1 MLADMY
7 WDKNLARA
15 KAVQAGLNASLIAIT
30 DHPTVTWY
38 NILDQARLRNKVG
51 TVIDVALQ
59 DNPDNDLLLL
69 AKANALTAVR
79 GPDIATKVQ
88 WQGEQAPENLE
99 KIMGQQS
106 TLLPISWLDAGLAR
120 AKSVVRVVLK
130 SGELGS
136 GFITD
141 NGLLVT
147 NHHVITDKAQ
157 AAEAV
162 IQFNYQKSLQGLDL
176 PAQEFRLAPDDKDFA
191 TSEEH
196 DWTAVR
202 VAGDWKAKCGCEG
215 LELASADP
223 KKEDYVII
231 IQHPGGGPKQIAL
244 YHNVIA
250 YADNTRIQY
259 LTDTQPGS
267 SGSPVFNTDWQVVAL
282 HHSGGWLREPATK
295 LQVYRNE
302 GIHINVVIE
311 GLKGHSLYAG

>member
-1 MLADMY
+1 MSPWDANLTNLRDVLADMY
-7 WDKNLARA
+7 WDKNFSRA

-30 DHPTVTWY
+30 DNPTVTWY
-38 NILDQARLRNKVG
+38 NILDHARLRNKVG
-51 TVIDVALQ
+51 TVIDVTLQ

-79 GPDIATKVQ
+79 GPDIATKIQ
-88 WQGEQAPENLE
+88 WQGEQDPENLE

-106 TLLPISWLDAGLAR
+106 TLLPISWLDAGLVK

-176 PAQEFRLAPDDKDFA
+176 PAHEFKLAPDEAFA

-215 LELASADP
+215 LKLVRAAP
-223 KKEDYVII
+223 KRFCINLR
-231 IQHPGGGPKQIAL
+231 PT
-244 YHNVIA
+244 HNM
-250 YADNTRIQY
+250 
-259 LTDTQPGS
+259 L
-267 SGSPVFNTDWQVVAL
+267 
-282 HHSGGWLREPATK
+282 
-295 LQVYRNE
+295 
-302 GIHINVVIE
+302 
-311 GLKGHSLYAG
+311 